1 MPNPRLDEEIYND
14 LFGLCTDPST
24 YMAFAMT
31 HAADDPSREIEMISY
46 LLWGGRPI
54 RWLLDGVTALL
65 AREDLLPASADKAQ
79 VWMNL
84 RNQTFRADAFA
95 PHGAATPGELIDLLL
110 LLSAA
115 KSQLNDIRQRHY
127 ADRNTTDAYF
137 SRSRNIEVACTL
149 LAACEAALQWNAT
162 AKPHTTKGKSNAQN
176 H

>member
-31 HAADDPSREIEMISY
+31 HAADDPSWEIEMISY

-65 AREDLLPASADKAQ
+65 AREDLLPVQSDKAQ
-79 VWMNL
+79 VWATL
-84 RNQTFRADAFA
+84 RNFTFHIDGFQ
-95 PHGAATPGELIDLLL
+95 PHGAATPDELIDLL
-110 LLSAA
+110 
-115 KSQLNDIRQRHY
+115 R
-127 ADRNTTDAYF
+127 
-137 SRSRNIEVACTL
+137 L
-149 LAACEAALQWNAT
+149 LAAAKKST
-162 AKPHTTKGKSNAQN
+162 ARHSPETLFGSQHDRCLLVAQSK